1 MNYAKPPLNGWAF
14 GMYYGREKEK
24 KKKIIITKKNIIK
37 LKKYNQYL
45 RMYLVDINQKCTPT

>member
-24 KKKIIITKKNIIK
+24 IKIIITKKKLIK

-45 RMYLVDINQKCTPT
+45 RMYLVDINQKWTPT

>member
-24 KKKIIITKKNIIK
+24 KIIITEKINIIK

-45 RMYLVDINQKCTPT
+45 RMYLVDINQKFIPT